1 VSGAAPSGIGV
12 RMYQVGFGDSFL
24 VSFHYDA
31 PLEDGRDVRHVLFD
45 FGSTSWP
52 KLHEAR
58 YTDIADD
65 VAAHTAGALD
75 AVVITHRHKDH
86 LGGFGNKQAAA
97 KIASL
102 RPKAVVRPWTENP
115 TAAAGA
121 TGPAFVGE
129 RSFRYA
135 RSLDQ
140 AQAFAEVV
148 AASIDQGERG
158 FRGNLRDVADE
169 QLKNKTAIK
178 RLDDM
183 AAATANK
190 GDYVFAGSPIS
201 FDKLLPGVKTTV
213 LGPPTIDMW
222 PEVAGE
228 KADDP
233 EYWLR
238 QRGLLGGM
246 LAASDASP
254 ETVRVAAAAVD
265 AQPIDAQPIDPG
277 PLRWIIQRLHDQQT
291 HSLLRIVGGL
301 EDAMNNTSVILL
313 FQVGKRTLL
322 FPGDAQ
328 IENWSYCLT
337 SPKAKSL
344 RAALPDVD
352 FYKVGHHGSRNASPR
367 SLVAEWG
374 GRAFKLSS
382 MMSTLPDVHGETE
395 ATAVPRKTLVDAL
408 KALGPLFRTDDL
420 KPTDLFKDVSAS
432 TADTEP
438 FAAV

>member
-1 VSGAAPSGIGV
+1 
-12 RMYQVGFGDSFL
+12 MYQVGFGDCFL
-24 VSFHYDA
+24 LSFHYDA
-31 PLEDGRDVRHVLFD
+31 PLADGRDVRHVLFD
-45 FGSTSWP
+45 FGSTRWP
-52 KLHEAR
+52 ALHEGR

-65 VAAHTAGALD
+65 VATHTGGTLD

-102 RPKAVVRPWTENP
+102 QPKAIVRPWTENP

-121 TGPAFVGE
+121 TAPAFVGE
-129 RSFRYA
+129 RSFRYV

-148 AASIDQGERG
+148 AGSIDQGERG
-158 FRGNLRDVADE
+158 FRGDLRDVAEE
-169 QLKNKTAIK
+169 QLKNKSAIK
-178 RLDDM
+178 RLDAL
-183 AAATANK
+183 AAATANN

-222 PEVAGE
+222 PKVAAE
-228 KADDP
+228 RADDP

-238 QRGLLGGM
+238 QRGLLGRM
-246 LAASDASP
+246 LAAGDASP
-254 ETVRVAAAAVD
+254 EVVHVAETAV
-265 AQPIDAQPIDPG
+265 DAQPIDPG
-277 PLRWIIQRLHDQQT
+277 PLRWIIQRLRNQQT

-337 SPKAKSL
+337 APKAKSL

-367 SLVAEWG
+367 SLVTEWG
-374 GRAFKLSS
+374 GRPFKLSS

-420 KPTDLFKDVSAS
+420 KPADLFKDVSAS

-438 FAAV
+438 FAAS